1 MEKKRKSNNSHGA
14 VTVFLTLILVPCL
27 IFTCAFG
34 DISRVEL
41 SKSQSNAAA
50 DLALYSLM
58 SNYDADLKE
67 WYGLVASVQDI
78 ESFYDVTEQY
88 FVGMMDAKGIDGTSS
103 QLFSAYLSSL
113 KNGGNYVDFLQVDT
127 ANSIQ
132 VGAATNGE
140 LGKNAALIEDGIVEF
155 MKYRGPVEITANIID
170 RLNTLDVLGALNG
183 ANENQPIVEK
193 KQEYTEAEGE
203 MLEELLYSYIACV
216 NYQNYLNAHTKL
228 LKAEYQGYAEKLSM
242 IRDDLQK
249 VTELITAYY
258 AYTDGIANKSGSFSN
273 FPELPQLS
281 ESKQVVK
288 YNGNGTYHSMSGI
301 GAVVD
306 DPDEQTF
313 SITNQKLRELTGSID
328 SDISSI
334 QTAVNNIT
342 NAVSGLTAPESGN
355 SDINP
360 ALYCMKFQ
368 KAVSTSDLETIRNA
382 GNRLMKAYAGILLAK
397 ECILPQQENVPEE
410 QKWASKLETW
420 QQSIESAYTNY
431 LTYETATTQFERLL
445 SDYKRVADTTVNY
458 VIDRKYEFTSVYTNT
473 YHGRASVTIGGF
485 FDCVRSEF
493 ESLSTQLD
501 AQIANIDLILNGG
514 TVTFNGA
521 EYTVP
526 SLDSLKAAIEKSQN
540 ARNAWGAEAHS
551 HGREGNEFVQQEQD
565 EFDAVPDDVTGQVSS
580 AQLRGTGKEEIE
592 ELRTRLQNIRAVYV
606 GLQDAINGFTYGGE
620 KVASLNRN
628 NAIAAAKKQV
638 PSDYT
643 QVKGK
648 LSENRT
654 DAATYYRNLVSPLDK
669 PVYNAVVIT
678 TGKTGND
685 PDLNQDPPE
694 LYYYMRQTIS
704 LAKLEEATSEKSKND
719 EKNSEYEDKAAKE
732 AEASKGV
739 EDKYLNDLGVNLES
753 PYGGSG
759 MDATTVITG
768 LLGAVQKLVGGNFG
782 EFRDQA
788 YFCEYVMDMF
798 SYSSYNNEGQYRL
811 AADSGKIL
819 TLKDFNEESKSYG
832 DSYIGTWETLDVQN
846 FTGNVS
852 LTNHQINSKNNRA
865 NLAEVEYILFGNASN
880 EENLKS
886 AYGSIFTIRESLNL
900 ISGFQNF
907 YSVSTNTTS
916 QLINGIATSIAGLT
930 AGIVPAPLTKCIL
943 IGVLATVESSH
954 DMARL
959 KAGIPVAVYK
969 TTDKNWWLKLSG
981 ENVGSNSINI
991 DSVIS
996 GKGFAEPDDSACG
1009 IYYSEY
1015 LYLFLMMAAND
1026 SYLYEDMLFRTG
1038 DLIEANMR
1046 LGAGDSDF
1054 DLDKSVCYFTIRG
1067 TLEVKPLLITLPIV
1081 SNTVESDSYN
1091 QIREDT
1097 RWCTYEISLT
1107 RGYS

>member
-1 MEKKRKSNNSHGA
+1 MKKKSKSNNSRGA

-34 DISRVEL
+34 DVSRVEL
-41 SKSQSNAAA
+41 SKSQANAAA

-78 ESFYDVTEQY
+78 ESFYDVTEKY

-103 QLFSAYLSSL
+103 QLFSSYLSSL
-113 KNGGNYVDFLQVDT
+113 QNGGNFVDFLQVDT

-140 LGKNAALIEDGIVEF
+140 LGKNPALIEDGIVEF

-170 RLNTLDVLGALNG
+170 RFNALDVLGALNG

-193 KQEYTEAEGE
+193 KQEYTQAEGE

-216 NYQNYLNAHTKL
+216 NYQDY
-228 LKAEYQGYAEKLSM
+228 LKAHPQLKGAEYKNYAEKLSY

-258 AYTDGIANKSGSFSN
+258 AYTDNITNVSGSFPR
-273 FPELPQLS
+273 FPALPQLS
-281 ESKQVVK
+281 ESRQVAK
-288 YNGNGTYHSMSGI
+288 YNGSSTYQSMSGI
-301 GAVVD
+301 GAEVE
-306 DPDEQTF
+306 DPDEETF
-313 SITNQKLRELTGSID
+313 SISDKNLRDLTANID
-328 SDISSI
+328 SDISTI
-334 QTAVNNIT
+334 QGAASRIT
-342 NAVSGLTAPESGN
+342 NAVSGITAPENGN

-368 KAVSTSDLETIRNA
+368 NAINTNDLETIRNA
-382 GNRLMKAYAGILLAK
+382 GNRLMKAYAGILLAQ
-397 ECILPQQENVPEE
+397 ECILPEQPNVAAED
-410 QKWASKLETW
+410 KWSAKLVAW
-420 QQSIESAYTNY
+420 KQSIESTYYNY
-431 LTYETATTQFERLL
+431 LTSQTTTTQFERLL
-445 SDYKRVADTTVNY
+445 GAYKRVADTTVNN
-458 VIDRKYEFTSVYTNT
+458 VKNRTYEFTSEYTST
-473 YHGRASVTIGGF
+473 YHGRASVTIGQF
-485 FDCVRSEF
+485 FECVRSEF
-493 ESLSTQLD
+493 ENMTTQLD
-501 AQIANIDLILNGG
+501 EQIANIDLILNGG
-514 TVTFNGA
+514 KVTFNGE

-526 SLDSLKAAIEKSQN
+526 SLDSLKEAIKKSQD
-540 ARNAWGAEAHS
+540 ARNAWGAEADSHS
-551 HGREGNEFVQQEQD
+551 TSYAEQEQEEYHSD
-565 EFDAVPDDVTGQVSS
+565 PEQDSSQVY
-580 AQLRGTGKEEIE
+580 APQLRGSGEEEIE
-592 ELRTRLQNIRAVYV
+592 ELRTRLLNIRAVYV
-606 GLQDAINGFTYGGE
+606 GLRDALNGFTYGGE
-620 KVASLNRN
+620 KVVTLNRN

-643 QVKGK
+643 QVKAN

-654 DAATYYRNLVSPLDK
+654 DAATYYRNLVKPLDK
-669 PVYNAVVIT
+669 SVYDAPVISL
-678 TGKTGND
+678 GKEGND

-694 LYYYMRQTIS
+694 LYYYLSQTIGPERV
-704 LAKLEEATSEKSKND
+704 KEAANEKSEND
-719 EKNSEYEDKAAKE
+719 KKNSEYADKAKKE
-732 AEASKGV
+732 AEASQGF
-739 EDKYLNDLGVNLES
+739 ESKYLNDLGVDLES
-753 PYGGSG
+753 PHGGSG
-759 MDATTVITG
+759 MNATTVITG
-768 LLGAVQKLVGGNFG
+768 LIGAVQKLVGGNFG

-811 AADSGKIL
+811 AAESGKIL
-819 TLKDFNEESKSYG
+819 TLKDFNEESKNYG

-886 AYGSIFTIRESLNL
+886 AYGSIFAIRESLNL
-900 ISGFQNF
+900 ISGFQN
-907 YSVSTNTTS
+907 YYGTQYIT
-916 QLINGIATSIAGLT
+916 GIMIDSIAASIAAAT
-930 AGIVPAPLTKCIL
+930 AGIVPIPLTKCIL

-969 TTDKNWWLKLSG
+969 AKDENWWIKLSATNFDAIFTG
-981 ENVGSNSINI
+981 EGLE
-991 DSVIS
+991 
-996 GKGFAEPDDSACG
+996 EPDDTTCG

-1026 SYLYEDMLFRTG
+1026 SHLYKEMLFRTG

-1046 LGAGDSDF
+1046 LGAGKSGF
-1054 DLDKSVCYFTIRG
+1054 DLDKSICYFTISG

-1081 SNTVESDSYN
+1081 YNTVESDSYN
-1091 QIREDT
+1091 QVREST
-1097 RWCTYEISLT
+1097 NWCTYEISLI

>member
-1 MEKKRKSNNSHGA
+1 MKKKRKNNNSHGA

-170 RLNTLDVLGALNG
+170 RLGTLDVLGALNG
-183 ANENQPIVEK
+183 ANENQPIVDK
-193 KQEYTEAEGE
+193 KQEYTKAEGE

-216 NYQNYLNAHTKL
+216 NYQDYLKTHPQ
-228 LKAEYQGYAEKLSM
+228 LKGVEYQNYAEKLSY
-242 IRDDLQK
+242 IREDLQK

-258 AYTDGIANKSGSFSN
+258 AYTDGIANISESFPN
-273 FPELPQLS
+273 FPALPQLS
-281 ESKQVVK
+281 ESKQVAK

-301 GAVVD
+301 GAVVE

-313 SITNQKLRELTGSID
+313 SITDQKLRELTGSID

-334 QTAVNNIT
+334 QTAVNNIS

-368 KAVSTSDLETIRNA
+368 KAINTNDLATIRNA
-382 GNRLMKAYAGILLAK
+382 GNRLMKAYAGILLAR
-397 ECILPQQENVPEE
+397 ECILPTQENVLEE
-410 QKWASKLETW
+410 QKWSSKLETW
-420 QQSIESAYTNY
+420 QQSIESAYYNY
-431 LTYETATTQFERLL
+431 LTYPTATTQFERLL
-445 SDYKRVADTTVNY
+445 SAYKRVADTTVNN
-458 VIDRKYEFTSVYTNT
+458 VVDRKYEFASVYTST
-473 YHGRASVTIGGF
+473 YHGRASVTIGQF
-485 FDCVRSEF
+485 FECVRSEF
-493 ESLSTQLD
+493 GELSTYLD
-501 AQIANIDLILNGG
+501 TQIANIDLIINGG
-514 TVTFNGA
+514 KVTFNGA

-526 SLDSLKAAIEKSQN
+526 SLDSLKETIKKSQD
-540 ARNAWGAEAHS
+540 ARNAWGEEAHNHDTDYAEDEQAEYDS
-551 HGREGNEFVQQEQD
+551 DPEQD
-565 EFDAVPDDVTGQVSS
+565 SSQVY
-580 AQLRGTGKEEIE
+580 APQLRGSGSEEIE
-592 ELRTRLQNIRAVYV
+592 ELRTRLLNIRAVYV
-606 GLQDAINGFTYGGE
+606 GLRDAINGFTYGGE
-620 KVASLNRN
+620 KVVMLTRDK
-628 NAIAAAKKQV
+628 AITAGKTQI
-638 PSDYT
+638 PTDYQ
-643 QVKGK
+643 QVKAK

-654 DAATYYRNLVSPLDK
+654 DAATYYRNLVKPLDVS
-669 PVYNAVVIT
+669 VYDAPTIS

-694 LYYYMRQTIS
+694 LYYYLTQTIGPERVKD
-704 LAKLEEATSEKSKND
+704 AANEKSAND
-719 EKNSEYEDKAAKE
+719 EKNTEYQDKAKE
-732 AEASKGV
+732 QADASKGF
-739 EDKYLNDLGVNLES
+739 ESKYLNDLGVDLES

-768 LLGAVQKLVGGNFG
+768 LLGAVQTLVGGNFG

-798 SYSSYNNEGQYRL
+798 SYSSYNNEGQYKL
-811 AADSGKIL
+811 AAESGKIL
-819 TLKDFNEESKSYG
+819 TLKDFNEESKNFG
-832 DSYIGTWETLDVQN
+832 DPYIGTWETLDIQN

-852 LTNHQINSKNNRA
+852 LTNHQIKSKNNRA

-880 EENLKS
+880 EENLKA
-886 AYGSIFTIRESLNL
+886 AYGSIFAIRESLNL

-907 YSVSTNTTS
+907 YGRGNTTGRM
-916 QLINGIATSIAGLT
+916 INAIADSIAGLT

-943 IGVLATVESSH
+943 IGVLSTVETAH
-954 DMARL
+954 DVARL

-969 TTDKNWWLKLSG
+969 VDDKSWWVKLTSDNFDSIFSG
-981 ENVGSNSINI
+981 ESLE
-991 DSVIS
+991 
-996 GKGFAEPDDSACG
+996 EPDDTAYG

-1015 LYLFLMMAAND
+1015 LYLFLVMAAND
-1026 SYLYEDMLFRTG
+1026 SNLYKDMLFRTG

-1046 LGAGDSDF
+1046 QGAGKSGF
-1054 DLDKSVCYFTIRG
+1054 DLDKSICYFNISG

-1081 SNTVESDSYN
+1081 YNTVESDSYN
-1091 QIREDT
+1091 QVREST
-1097 RWCTYEISLT
+1097 SWCTYEISLT

>member
-1 MEKKRKSNNSHGA
+1 MKKKRKSNNSRGA

-34 DISRVEL
+34 DVSRVEL
-41 SKSQSNAAA
+41 SKSQANAAA

-103 QLFSAYLSSL
+103 QLFSSYLSSL
-113 KNGGNYVDFLQVDT
+113 KNGGNFVDFLQVDT
-127 ANSIQ
+127 ANSIT

-140 LGKNAALIEDGIVEF
+140 MGKNAALIEDGIVEF

-183 ANENQPIVEK
+183 ANENQPIVDK
-193 KQEYTEAEGE
+193 KQEYTKAEGE

-216 NYQNYLNAHTKL
+216 NYQDY
-228 LKAEYQGYAEKLSM
+228 LKAHPQLKGVEYQNYAEKLSY

-258 AYTDGIANKSGSFSN
+258 AYTDDIANVSGSFPN
-273 FPELPQLS
+273 FPALPQLS
-281 ESKQVVK
+281 ESKQVTK
-288 YNGNGTYHSMSGI
+288 YDGSSAYCSMSDI
-301 GAVVD
+301 GAEVD
-306 DPDEQTF
+306 DPDEQTY
-313 SITNQKLRELTGSID
+313 SISDQKLRELTGSID

-334 QTAVNNIT
+334 QTAVTNIT

-368 KAVSTSDLETIRNA
+368 NAISTNDLATIRNA
-382 GNRLMKAYAGILLAK
+382 GNRLMKAYAGILLAR
-397 ECILPQQENVPEE
+397 ECILPKQENVPEE
-410 QKWASKLETW
+410 QKWLSKLETW
-420 QQSIESAYTNY
+420 QQSIESTYYNY
-431 LTYETATTQFERLL
+431 LTYQTATTQFERLL
-445 SDYKRVADTTVNY
+445 SAYKRVADTTVNN
-458 VIDRKYEFTSVYTNT
+458 VMDRKYEFTSVYTNT
-473 YHGRASVTIGGF
+473 YHGRASVTIGQF
-485 FDCVRSEF
+485 FECVRSEF
-493 ESLSTQLD
+493 GDLTTQLD
-501 AQIANIDLILNGG
+501 AQIANIDLIINGG
-514 TVTFNGA
+514 KVTFNGA

-526 SLDSLKAAIEKSQN
+526 SLDSLKEAIKKSQD
-540 ARNAWGAEAHS
+540 ARNAWGEEAHNHDTGYAQDEQAEYDS
-551 HGREGNEFVQQEQD
+551 DPEQD
-565 EFDAVPDDVTGQVSS
+565 SSQVY
-580 AQLRGTGKEEIE
+580 APQLRGSGSEEIE
-592 ELRTRLQNIRAVYV
+592 ELRTRLLNIRAVYV
-606 GLQDAINGFTYGGE
+606 GLRDALNGFTYGGE
-620 KVASLNRN
+620 KVVTLTRDK
-628 NAIAAAKKQV
+628 AITAGKTQI
-638 PSDYT
+638 PTDYT
-643 QVKGK
+643 QVKAK
-648 LSENRT
+648 LSENRA
-654 DAATYYRNLVSPLDK
+654 DAATYYQNLVKPLDVS
-669 PVYNAVVIT
+669 VYDAPTIS

-694 LYYYMRQTIS
+694 LYYYLTQTIGPERVKD
-704 LAKLEEATSEKSKND
+704 AADEKSANDKKNT
-719 EKNSEYEDKAAKE
+719 EYADKAKKE
-732 AEASKGV
+732 ADASKGF
-739 EDKYLNDLGVNLES
+739 ESKYLNDLGVDLES

-759 MDATTVITG
+759 MNATTVITG
-768 LLGAVQKLVGGNFG
+768 LLGAVQKLVGGNLG

-819 TLKDFNEESKSYG
+819 TLKDFDTESKNYG
-832 DSYIGTWETLDVQN
+832 GSYIGTWETLDVQN

-852 LTNHQINSKNNRA
+852 LTNHQINSQNNRA

-880 EENLKS
+880 EENLKA
-886 AYGSIFTIRESLNL
+886 AYGNIFAIRESLNL
-900 ISGFQNF
+900 ISGFQN
-907 YSVSTNTTS
+907 YYGTQYIT
-916 QLINGIATSIAGLT
+916 GIMIDSIAASIAAAT
-930 AGIVPAPLTKCIL
+930 AGIVPIPLTKCIL

-969 TTDKNWWLKLSG
+969 SKDENWWVKLSATNFDAIFTG
-981 ENVGSNSINI
+981 EGLE
-991 DSVIS
+991 
-996 GKGFAEPDDSACG
+996 EPDDTACG

-1026 SYLYEDMLFRTG
+1026 SNLYKDMLFRTG

-1046 LGAGDSDF
+1046 LGAGKSGF
-1054 DLDKSVCYFTIRG
+1054 DLDKSICYFNISG

-1081 SNTVESDSYN
+1081 YNTVESDSYN
-1091 QIREDT
+1091 QVREST
-1097 RWCTYEISLT
+1097 NWCTYEISLT

>member
-1 MEKKRKSNNSHGA
+1 MKKKSKSNNNRGA

-34 DISRVEL
+34 DVSRVEL
-41 SKSQSNAAA
+41 SKSQANAAA

-78 ESFYDVTEQY
+78 ESFYDVTEKY

-113 KNGGNYVDFLQVDT
+113 QNGGNFVDFLQVDT

-140 LGKNAALIEDGIVEF
+140 LGKNPALIEDGIVEF

-170 RLNTLDVLGALNG
+170 RFNTLDVLGALNG

-193 KQEYTEAEGE
+193 KQEYTKAEGE

-216 NYQNYLNAHTKL
+216 NYQDYLQSHPQ
-228 LKAEYQGYAEKLSM
+228 LKGVEYQNYAEKLSM

-258 AYTDGIANKSGSFSN
+258 AYTDDISNVSGSFPR
-273 FPELPQLS
+273 FPALPQLS
-281 ESKQVVK
+281 ESRQVAK
-288 YNGNGTYHSMSGI
+288 YNGSSTYQSMSGI
-301 GAVVD
+301 GAEVE
-306 DPDEQTF
+306 DPDEETF
-313 SITNQKLRELTGSID
+313 SISDKKLQDLTANID
-328 SDISSI
+328 SDISTI
-334 QTAVNNIT
+334 QGAANRIT
-342 NAVSGLTAPESGN
+342 NAVSALTAPENGN

-368 KAVSTSDLETIRNA
+368 KSISTNDLQTIRNA
-382 GNRLMKAYAGILLAK
+382 GNRLMKAYAGILLAQ
-397 ECILPQQENVPEE
+397 ECILPDQPNVAT
-410 QKWASKLETW
+410 QDKWAAKLETW
-420 QQSIESAYTNY
+420 KQSIESTYYNY
-431 LTYETATTQFERLL
+431 LTSQTTTTQFERLL
-445 SDYKRVADTTVNY
+445 SAYKRVADTTVNN
-458 VIDRKYEFTSVYTNT
+458 VKNRTYEFTSEYTNT
-473 YHGRASVTIGGF
+473 FHGRASVTVGQF
-485 FDCVRSEF
+485 FECVRSEF
-493 ESLSTQLD
+493 EDMTTQLD
-501 AQIANIDLILNGG
+501 EQIANIDLILNGG
-514 TVTFNGA
+514 KVTFNGE

-526 SLDSLKAAIEKSQN
+526 SLDSLKEAIKKSQD
-540 ARNAWGAEAHS
+540 ARNAWGAEADNHS
-551 HGREGNEFVQQEQD
+551 TSYAEQEQEEYHSD
-565 EFDAVPDDVTGQVSS
+565 PEQDSSQVY
-580 AQLRGTGKEEIE
+580 APQLRGSGSEEIE
-592 ELRTRLQNIRAVYV
+592 ELRTRLLNIRAVYI
-606 GLQDAINGFTYGGE
+606 GLRDALNGFTYGGE
-620 KVASLNRN
+620 KVVTLNRN

-643 QVKGK
+643 QVKAK

-654 DAATYYRNLVSPLDK
+654 DAATYYRNLVKPLDTSVYDA
-669 PVYNAVVIT
+669 PVISS
-678 TGKTGND
+678 GKEGND

-694 LYYYMRQTIS
+694 LYYYLSQTIGPERV
-704 LAKLEEATSEKSKND
+704 KEAANEKSEND
-719 EKNSEYEDKAAKE
+719 KKNSEYADKAKKE
-732 AEASKGV
+732 AEASQGF
-739 EDKYLNDLGVNLES
+739 ESKYLNDLGVDLES
-753 PYGGSG
+753 PHGGSG
-759 MDATTVITG
+759 MNATTVITG
-768 LLGAVQKLVGGNFG
+768 LIGAVQKLVGGNFG

-819 TLKDFNEESKSYG
+819 TLKDFNEESKNYG
-832 DSYIGTWETLDVQN
+832 DAYIGTWETLDVQN

-852 LTNHQINSKNNRA
+852 LTNHQINSQNNRA
-865 NLAEVEYILFGNASN
+865 NLAEVEYVLFGNASN
-880 EENLKS
+880 EENLKT
-886 AYGSIFTIRESLNL
+886 AYGNIFAIRESLNL
-900 ISGFQNF
+900 ISGFQN
-907 YSVSTNTTS
+907 YYGRSNTTGRM
-916 QLINGIATSIAGLT
+916 INVIADSIAGLT

-943 IGVLATVESSH
+943 IGVLSTVETAH
-954 DMARL
+954 DVARL

-969 TTDKNWWLKLSG
+969 VDDKNWWVKLTSDNFDSIFSG
-981 ENVGSNSINI
+981 EGLE
-991 DSVIS
+991 
-996 GKGFAEPDDSACG
+996 EPDDTACG

-1026 SYLYEDMLFRTG
+1026 SHLYKEMLFRTG

-1046 LGAGDSDF
+1046 LGAGKSGF
-1054 DLDKSVCYFTIRG
+1054 DLDKSICYFTISG

-1081 SNTVESDSYN
+1081 YNTVESDSYN
-1091 QIREDT
+1091 QVREST
-1097 RWCTYEISLT
+1097 NWCTYEISLT

>member
-1 MEKKRKSNNSHGA
+1 MKKKSKSNNSRGA

-34 DISRVEL
+34 DVSRVEL
-41 SKSQSNAAA
+41 SKSQANAAA

-78 ESFYDVTEQY
+78 ESFYDVTEKY

-103 QLFSAYLSSL
+103 QLFSSYLASL
-113 KNGGNYVDFLQVDT
+113 QNGGNFVDFLQVDT

-170 RLNTLDVLGALNG
+170 RFNTLDVLGALNG

-193 KQEYTEAEGE
+193 KQEYTKAEGE

-216 NYQNYLNAHTKL
+216 NYQDYLNAYPQ
-228 LKAEYQGYAEKLSM
+228 LKGVEYQNYAEKLAN

-258 AYTDGIANKSGSFSN
+258 AYTDNISNVSGN
-273 FPELPQLS
+273 FPRFPTLPQLS
-281 ESKQVVK
+281 ESRQVAK
-288 YNGNGTYHSMSGI
+288 YNGNSTYQSMTGI
-301 GAVVD
+301 GAEVE
-306 DPDEQTF
+306 DPDEETF
-313 SITNQKLRELTGSID
+313 SISDKKLRDLTDNID
-328 SDISSI
+328 SDISTI
-334 QTAVNNIT
+334 QGAGSRIA
-342 NAVSGLTAPESGN
+342 NAVSGLTAPENGN

-368 KAVSTSDLETIRNA
+368 NAISTNDLQTIRNA
-382 GNRLMKAYAGILLAK
+382 GNRLMKAYAGILLAQ
-397 ECILPQQENVPEE
+397 ECILPEQPNVAA
-410 QKWASKLETW
+410 QDKWAAKLETW
-420 QQSIESAYTNY
+420 KQSIETTYYNY
-431 LTYETATTQFERLL
+431 LTSQSPTTQFERLL
-445 SDYKRVADTTVNY
+445 NTYKGVADTTVNN
-458 VIDRKYEFTSVYTNT
+458 VKNRTYEFTSEYTIAF
-473 YHGRASVTIGGF
+473 HGRASVTVGQF
-485 FDCVRSEF
+485 FECVRSEF
-493 ESLSTQLD
+493 EDMTTQLD
-501 AQIANIDLILNGG
+501 EQIANIDLILNGG
-514 TVTFNGA
+514 KVKFNGE
-521 EYTVP
+521 EYKVP
-526 SLDSLKAAIEKSQN
+526 SLNSLKEAIRKSQK
-540 ARNAWGAEAHS
+540 ARDAWGTEAHS
-551 HGREGNEFVQQEQD
+551 HDSEGNDFVKQEQNEYDGKPD
-565 EFDAVPDDVTGQVSS
+565 EVTGQVSA
-580 AQLRGTGKEEIE
+580 AQLRGTGESEIE
-592 ELRTRLQNIRAVYV
+592 ELRTRLLNIRAVYV
-606 GLQDAINGFTYGGE
+606 GLRDALNGFTYGGE
-620 KVASLNRN
+620 KVITLNRN

-643 QVKGK
+643 QVKAR
-648 LSENRT
+648 LSENCT
-654 DAATYYRNLVSPLDK
+654 DAATYYRNLVRPMDTS
-669 PVYNAVVIT
+669 VYDAPAISS
-678 TGKTGND
+678 GKEGND

-694 LYYYMRQTIS
+694 LYYYLSQTIGPERVKD
-704 LAKLEEATSEKSKND
+704 AANEKSENEK
-719 EKNSEYEDKAAKE
+719 KNSEYADKAKKE
-732 AEASKGV
+732 AEASQGF
-739 EDKYLNDLGVNLES
+739 ESKYLNDLGVDLES
-753 PYGGSG
+753 PHGGSG
-759 MDATTVITG
+759 MNAATVITG
-768 LLGAVQKLVGGNFG
+768 LVGAVQKLMGGNFG
-782 EFRDQA
+782 EFRDKA

-819 TLKDFNEESKSYG
+819 TLKEFNEESKNYG

-886 AYGSIFTIRESLNL
+886 AYGSIFAIRESLNL
-900 ISGFQNF
+900 ISGFQN
-907 YSVSTNTTS
+907 YYVATNTTGRMI
-916 QLINGIATSIAGLT
+916 QFIAAGIATAT
-930 AGIVPAPLTKCIL
+930 AGVVPIPLTKCIL
-943 IGVLATVESSH
+943 IGVLATLESSH

-969 TTDKNWWLKLSG
+969 ADDKNWWVKLTSQSFDSIFSG
-981 ENVGSNSINI
+981 EGL
-991 DSVIS
+991 D
-996 GKGFAEPDDSACG
+996 EPDDTTCG

-1026 SYLYEDMLFRTG
+1026 SSLYKEMLFRTG

-1046 LGAGDSDF
+1046 LGAGKSGF
-1054 DLDKSVCYFTIRG
+1054 DLDKSICYFTISG

-1081 SNTVESDSYN
+1081 YNTVESDSYN
-1091 QIREDT
+1091 QARENT
-1097 RWCTYEISLT
+1097 NWCTYEISLT